1 MERVGLPWN
10 GASFS
15 IDRPAA
21 LHGRCCLLGNRIC
34 AEANAQG
41 SELEHCIFGYGRI
54 DFVHNRPDRL
64 ERGKYHSRH
73 TRRAFAVFGHQAVK
87 QTAEAIAT
95 RKK

>member
-21 LHGRCCLLGNRIC
+21 LHGRCLLGNRIC

-54 DFVHNRPDRL
+54 DSVHNRL
-64 ERGKYHSRH
+64 IGWSVENIIQGILAG
-73 TRRAFAVFGHQAVK
+73 AFAVFGHQAVK